1 MEWMEGRKEKKWPAS
16 TVPEKEVATF
26 FLQRAASAQLTIIG
40 GNNNQKT
47 QEEAFSSSQQ
57 VETGIPFGIY
67 FFSPVSFSLCF
78 SFLPPLLIWI
88 IYYCYHH
95 HYCYRGSRRRCRRC
109 RRRRRDHRIVVG
121 RFQADPFIYLFI
133 AAFTRGMRADSE
145 RIPSGF
151 GAVSERFRSG
161 LQLTWP
167 LMCLKRW
174 EETQRHSKMRRKHPA
189 DSRAISEQFPS
200 SFRAVSEQV
209 GNITRKA
216 STWFDFIRS
225 AKRLNR
231 WPPERFIFFPFSF
244 GNIYLFI
251 HLTDFVAG
259 LFYSISF
266 FLDCLFFFSFSFF
279 FFSCSFP
286 SFIRLFLV
294 ENCQPDSVSIQRA
307 VSTQFRM

>member
-67 FFSPVSFSLCF
+67 IFFPRFLLSVSLFCPL
-78 SFLPPLLIWI
+78 FLS
-88 IYYCYHH
+88 
-95 HYCYRGSRRRCRRC
+95 G
-109 RRRRRDHRIVVG
+109 
-121 RFQADPFIYLFI
+121 LFI
-133 AAFTRGMRADSE
+133 TVIIIIIVIVAVVVAAVAAVVIIGLSLDDFRPIRSFISLLLRLRGEWE

-151 GAVSERFRSG
+151 QAVSERFRSG

-200 SFRAVSEQV
+200 RLGTLPGKLPPDLISFDQRSVWIGGHQSGSFSFLFLLE
-209 GNITRKA
+209 I
-216 STWFDFIRS
+216 FIYS
-225 AKRLNR
+225 
-231 WPPERFIFFPFSF
+231 FIELISLLDYFILFHSSWIVFFFFPF
-244 GNIYLFI
+244 LF
-251 HLTDFVAG
+251 
-259 LFYSISF
+259 SF
-266 FLDCLFFFSFSFF
+266 FLVRFLHLFVCFWLK
-279 FFSCSFP
+279 
-286 SFIRLFLV
+286 I
-294 ENCQPDSVSIQRA
+294 VSRIQFQYNEPFQLN
-307 VSTQFRM
+307 SECN